1 MLKSIRRRIHI
12 LVIGFLLI
20 LSFTACSKTKEGLK
34 ETEITN
40 NVKPPVSDVILADD
54 GSTEYKIVYDSSLE
68 EGTVR
73 EVERLVR
80 LLSSK
85 LQVEM
90 TANSDLEAPVAEN
103 YTKEILVGYTNR
115 STSEE
120 MAKDLREGE
129 YRIAYDA
136 ETDCVAIVGGC
147 VDSTRK
153 AVEYFIKTYLNLKE
167 DCLSVP
173 GDLVYEVLSEKQYEI
188 NSIAIQDVYI
198 RNYNIVVPANCDKY
212 TEYTAYNL
220 SDYIRAKAGI
230 TISVIDDSMSEEKYE
245 ILIGKTNRAASAV
258 SVKMGN
264 KNYFFMQN
272 GSKIVMQ
279 GNGLYVGAGVGAFV
293 TEYLSGDEK
302 DINIT
307 DISTTAQVQTYNFPT
322 EYKNAILMIGDGMGY
337 NHVNMALANGM
348 KKFYA
353 QDLPYSGNV
362 ITRSQSV
369 IEGKAEYTDSAAAGT
384 AMATGYKT
392 YNDYLGMDKNGKA
405 IKNVRELAYEY
416 GAKTAVLTTDDIL
429 GATPSAFLCHNVSR
443 GDGTGLKQEQD
454 KLTSEGKITYSKGNV
469 GDKLFEE
476 TREAL
481 STISDSKAPFFAMI
495 EEGYIDKCSHNRDA
509 SGTIMCVERFNDCV
523 AYVIEFIF
531 FHPDTA
537 LIITADHETG
547 GITRNADNEYGYHYT
562 SGNHT
567 NQDVPLYAFGAGTSK
582 FNKVTIDNTD
592 IARFIAKAYGA
603 TSFGQ

>member
-1 MLKSIRRRIHI
+1 MRRKIYI
-12 LVIGFLLI
+12 FLLGI
-20 LSFTACSKTKEGLK
+20 FLVLGTLTACSGKVNESPKKTGQ
-34 ETEITN
+34 ETQAD
-40 NVKPPVSDVILADD
+40 VPVRDIILA
-54 GSTEYKIVYDSSLE
+54 GEGTTEYKIVYDETLG
-68 EGTVR
+68 EGAVK
-73 EVERLVR
+73 EMDKLVR

-85 LQVEM
+85 INVEM
-90 TANSDLEAPVAEN
+90 STVSDAEAPPSES
-103 YTKEILVGYTNR
+103 YSKEILVGYTNR
-115 STSEE
+115 SASQEV
-120 MAKDLREGE
+120 AKDLRTGE
-129 YRIAYDA
+129 YRITYDG
-136 ETDCVAIVGGC
+136 ERDCVVIVGGC
-147 VDSTRK
+147 ADSTKK
-153 AVEYFIKTYLNLKE
+153 ALQYFTKTYLKPSE
-167 DCLSVP
+167 DCLVVP
-173 GDLVYEVLSEKQYEI
+173 SNLVDESLLDTEYAIQ
-188 NSIAIQDVYI
+188 SIAIQSVDI
-198 RNYNIVVPANCDKY
+198 RRYSIVIPANSDKY
-212 TEYTAYNL
+212 TEYAAYNL
-220 SDYIRAKAGI
+220 MDYISANVGVSIPLIK
-230 TISVIDDSMSEEKYE
+230 DSAQEEGYE